1 MASYGSKFRFE
12 WKNFVLGM
20 VAFMVVL
27 CLPGISSPFASII
40 DTIRGKISGDSK

>member
-1 MASYGSKFRFE
+1 MASYGTKFRFE

-27 CLPGISSPFASII
+27 CMPMVSTPFANII
-40 DTIRGKISGDSK
+40 EKIRLKISGDTK